1 MLNKVMLIGRLGRDP
16 ERKTTQS
23 GKSVCTFTL
32 ATDTGYGD
40 NKKTDW
46 HNITVFDKTADNC
59 AKYLHKG
66 SPAYVEGRIAYDSYE
81 KDGIKHTTTK
91 IIANTVEI
99 LNACKSKKPPSLGAL
114 FSEKVRSD
122 YVRGTNLISTSMP
135 RPSAR
140 RLMVLRDG
148 QAFAFSMRLKSACE
162 IPVFLDS
169 SCCVI
174 PAAVRALITSP
185 MRLNSALRSRFAA
198 FTLGFLFWSAMK
210 LSSVYMFCLHD
221 APFRG
226 LGYLVFS

>member
-81 KDGIKHTTTK
+81 KDGIKHTATK
-91 IIANTVEI
+91 IIANSVLFIAT
-99 LNACKSKKPPSLGAL
+99 SKAGSQAQPFNDNPQPSTGYQTPM
-114 FSEKVRSD
+114 SD
-122 YVRGTNLISTSMP
+122 DTFEGYPL
-135 RPSAR
+135 
-140 RLMVLRDG
+140 DD
-148 QAFAFSMRLKSACE
+148 E
-162 IPVFLDS
+162 IPF
-169 SCCVI
+169 
-174 PAAVRALITSP
+174 
-185 MRLNSALRSRFAA
+185 
-198 FTLGFLFWSAMK
+198 
-210 LSSVYMFCLHD
+210 
-221 APFRG
+221 
-226 LGYLVFS
+226 

>member
-66 SPAYVEGRIAYDSYE
+66 SPAYVEGRISYDSYE

-91 IIANTVEI
+91 IIANTVLFI
-99 LNACKSKKPPSLGAL
+99 ATSKVNAQAPTNGASSTGYQQT
-114 FSEKVRSD
+114 FSDDTFEGYPLD
-122 YVRGTNLISTSMP
+122 
-135 RPSAR
+135 
-140 RLMVLRDG
+140 DD
-148 QAFAFSMRLKSACE
+148 
-162 IPVFLDS
+162 IPF
-169 SCCVI
+169 
-174 PAAVRALITSP
+174 
-185 MRLNSALRSRFAA
+185 
-198 FTLGFLFWSAMK
+198 
-210 LSSVYMFCLHD
+210 
-221 APFRG
+221 
-226 LGYLVFS
+226 

>member
-91 IIANTVEI
+91 IIANTVLFI
-99 LNACKSKKPPSLGAL
+99 ATSKVNAQAPTNGAPSTGYQPPM
-114 FSEKVRSD
+114 SD
-122 YVRGTNLISTSMP
+122 DTFEGYPL
-135 RPSAR
+135 
-140 RLMVLRDG
+140 DD
-148 QAFAFSMRLKSACE
+148 E
-162 IPVFLDS
+162 IPF
-169 SCCVI
+169 
-174 PAAVRALITSP
+174 
-185 MRLNSALRSRFAA
+185 
-198 FTLGFLFWSAMK
+198 
-210 LSSVYMFCLHD
+210 
-221 APFRG
+221 
-226 LGYLVFS
+226 

>member
-1 MLNKVMLIGRLGRDP
+1 MLNKVILIGRLGRDP

-91 IIANTVEI
+91 IIANTVLFI
-99 LNACKSKKPPSLGAL
+99 ATSKVNAQAPTNGAL
-114 FSEKVRSD
+114 
-122 YVRGTNLISTSMP
+122 T
-135 RPSAR
+135 PSN
-140 RLMVLRDG
+140 DQ
-148 QAFAFSMRLKSACE
+148 QAFSDDTFEGYSLDDD
-162 IPVFLDS
+162 IPF
-169 SCCVI
+169 
-174 PAAVRALITSP
+174 
-185 MRLNSALRSRFAA
+185 
-198 FTLGFLFWSAMK
+198 
-210 LSSVYMFCLHD
+210 
-221 APFRG
+221 
-226 LGYLVFS
+226 